1 MTLEEIVTI
10 LKNLD
15 AKIDSIQKSQATMRL
30 DIIEHILTT
39 LKARWKDGQARRR
52 ERTW

>member
-1 MTLEEIVTI
+1 MTPEDIVTM

-15 AKIDSIQKSQATMRL
+15 AKIDAIQKSLATMRL
-30 DIIEHILTT
+30 DIIEHILTA
-39 LKARWKDGQARRR
+39 LKARWKDEQARRR

>member
-1 MTLEEIVTI
+1 MTEEEILTL

-15 AKIDSIQKSQATMRL
+15 SKIDAIQRSQASLRP
-30 DIIEHILTT
+30 DIIEQILNI
-39 LKARWKDGQARRR
+39 LKQRWKDEQARRR

>member
-1 MTLEEIVTI
+1 MTPEEIVTI

-15 AKIDSIQKSQATMRL
+15 AKIDAIQKSQDTMRF
-30 DIIEHILTT
+30 DILEHILKA
-39 LKARWKDGQARRR
+39 LRARWKDEQARRR